1 MYPALNYVNIKL
13 IKTNKNKIK
22 QKQIKMSRKAVHKIQ
37 KYIKKSASLNI
48 SHAYFPTCSWAE

>member
-1 MYPALNYVNIKL
+1 
-13 IKTNKNKIK
+13 
-22 QKQIKMSRKAVHKIQ
+22 MSRKAVHKIQ